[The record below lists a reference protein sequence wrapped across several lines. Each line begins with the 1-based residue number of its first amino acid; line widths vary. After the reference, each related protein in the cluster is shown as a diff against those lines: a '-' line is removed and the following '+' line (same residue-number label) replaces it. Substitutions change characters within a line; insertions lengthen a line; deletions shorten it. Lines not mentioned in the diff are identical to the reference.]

1 MATQKDSLDWSE
13 EFLAGKG
20 RRFNQ
25 KLKPYLVLQIL
36 MRETD
41 ENHVL
46 TAPEIAGKLRI
57 MGIEAERRSIYRDIA
72 EINKALYMM
81 ENDCT
86 IDEAEEALEDPDF
99 GDSEKLVVY
108 DSRRKGFYV
117 RQRHYEPIEIRL
129 MAECVYSAKFL
140 SQKQANKL
148 VDVLCE
154 LISEYQAKTIRH
166 DFYLADRTRT
176 NNKNV
181 INNISVIDAAMS
193 KTLDGKKHTPEKI
206 SFTYIRT
213 AIVDITQ
220 QVERFNGKRFIAS
233 PYKLLINDGYYY
245 LLAFDDKIKKM
256 LTFRVDRMKD
266 VRFTGQ
272 PRDGADA
279 FAAIDL
285 RDYTKRTFFMFSGKT
300 ERVEMR
306 FINPLLDTAIDRFGT
321 SGVRYL
327 SIDEKHFTATLDIAI
342 SDQFFGW
349 LLGFGRRVKL
359 LGPPPVVEQ
368 FRAYMDKVREM
379 Y

>member
-13 EFLAGKG
+13 EFLTGKG

-46 TAPEIAGKLRI
+46 TAPEIAGKLKI

-72 EINKALYMM
+72 EINKALYML

-99 GDSEKLVVY
+99 GDGEKLVVY

-117 RQRHYEPIEIRL
+117 RQRHYDADDIRL
-129 MAECVYSAKFL
+129 LAECIYSAKFL
-140 SQKQANKL
+140 PEAQAKRL
-148 VDVLCE
+148 ADVVCE
-154 LISEYQAKTIRH
+154 FVSEHQAKTIRH
-166 DFYLADRTRT
+166 DALLTDRVKT
-176 NNKNV
+176 NNKSV
-181 INNISVIDAAMS
+181 INNISTINTAMS
-193 KTLDGKKHTPEKI
+193 KTLEGKKHIPEKI
-206 SFTYIRT
+206 SFKYLK
-213 AIVDITQ
+213 ASVSNVSQ
-220 QVERFNGKRFIAS
+220 QVERRKGDRYIVS
-233 PYKLLINDGYYY
+233 PFKLLINDGNYY
-245 LLAFDDKIKKM
+245 LLSFDDKYKKM
-256 LTFRVDRMKD
+256 RTYRVDRMRD

-272 PRDGADA
+272 PRDGEEV

-285 RDYTKRTFFMFSGKT
+285 RDYTRRTFSMFGGKS

-306 FINPLLDTAIDRFGT
+306 FINPLMDTAIDRFGT
-321 SGVRYL
+321 SGVRYFVV
-327 SIDEKHFTATLDIAI
+327 DDNHFTVTAEIDV

-349 LLGFGRRVKL
+349 LLGFGKRVKL

-368 FRAYMDKVREM
+368 FRAYMDKIREM